1 MDDTMKKYLEE
12 FLVLCYS
19 RLGQGEKTKKGAYK
33 KIDLYD
39 QILEEL
45 ADVSNYAFL
54 EFMKVQNLKKMKEKI
69 TQTKRKISKKKIKK
83 TTKR

>member
-12 FLVLCYS
+12 FVTLCFS
-19 RLGQGEKTKKGAYK
+19 RLEKGEKTKNNAYK
-33 KIDLYD
+33 KVDLYD

-45 ADVSNYAFL
+45 VDVSNYAFL
-54 EFMKVQNLKKMKEKI
+54 EFMRIQNLKKMKKKAVQVKQK
-69 TQTKRKISKKKIKK
+69 TRKKIKK